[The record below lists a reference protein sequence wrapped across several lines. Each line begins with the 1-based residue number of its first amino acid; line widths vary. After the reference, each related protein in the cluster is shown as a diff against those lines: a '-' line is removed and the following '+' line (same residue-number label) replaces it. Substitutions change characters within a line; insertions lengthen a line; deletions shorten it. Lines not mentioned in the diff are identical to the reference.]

1 MPIMDVFDQDAF
13 SYVSLCAAVD
23 LVGYTPGFLTA
34 RPGLVTPAP
43 IRTPEVWIEQRSFMP
58 QLIIT
63 TSRGSPPVQVSG
75 DRRNARSFNTVRI
88 ALSSRI
94 NSSEL
99 LGIRDFAS
107 ETAMKDLMG
116 EVSRRQFKMKQDEAL
131 TKENMVL
138 GAVQGKVLDA
148 DNSVIENWYTNW
160 GVAVPD
166 TVNFASAFSNS
177 TDTGAIRALFNQVRR
192 YTLRSLRGVGGTNVQ
207 VECIA
212 GDGFWDAFVT
222 SKEVRGNYQAA
233 QALQR
238 IDTMGNAFE
247 SYRFANVTVHNYRGT
262 DDNEVQIG
270 NLAAQFFPVGAG
282 TIVRADAPGES
293 FEDLGTSGQ
302 QTYSRIITD
311 EKRNSWADVED
322 YSYPLFINTMPQACV
337 PATAG

>member
-58 QLIIT
+58 RLIQT
-63 TSRGSPPVQVSG
+63 TPRGAPPVQVSG
-75 DRRNARSFNTVRI
+75 DRRNARSFNTVRV

-94 NSSEL
+94 NASEL

-107 ETAMKDLMG
+107 ETTMKDLMG
-116 EVSRRQFKMKQDEAL
+116 EVARRHFKMRNDEAV
-131 TKENMVL
+131 TKENMLL
-138 GAVQGKVLDA
+138 GAIQGVVLDA

-160 GVAVPD
+160 NVEVPATID
-166 TVNFASAFSNS
+166 FTSAFSNS
-177 TDTGAIRALFNQVRR
+177 SDTGEIRALFNKVRR
-192 YTLRSLRGVGGTNVQ
+192 AVLRAMRGLGGTGVG
-207 VECIA
+207 VECVM
-212 GDGFWDAFVT
+212 GDDFWDSFVT
-222 SKEVRGNYQAA
+222 SEEVRENYQAA
-233 QALQR
+233 QAAQR
-238 IDTMGNAFE
+238 INDVGNAFE
-247 SYRFANVTVHNYRGT
+247 SYRFAQITCHNYRGT

-270 NLAAQFFPVGAG
+270 SKACQFFPVGAG

-302 QTYSRIITD
+302 QVYSRMITD

-322 YSYPLFINTMPQACV
+322 YSYPLFVNTMPQANI
-337 PATAG
+337 PGKID